1 MGVEQPLERGK
12 GFANGMMLGFALGV
26 LIVMTPFIVI
36 TGILHA
42 VSSQNPKECE
52 SEHRFKITPPGGGD
66 SPPPNGH
73 PLKGCSDYGSS

>member
-12 GFANGMMLGFALGV
+12 EIAIPFGAVNV

-42 VSSQNPKECE
+42 VSSEKPK
-52 SEHRFKITPPGGGD
+52 
-66 SPPPNGH
+66 N
-73 PLKGCSDYGSS
+73 